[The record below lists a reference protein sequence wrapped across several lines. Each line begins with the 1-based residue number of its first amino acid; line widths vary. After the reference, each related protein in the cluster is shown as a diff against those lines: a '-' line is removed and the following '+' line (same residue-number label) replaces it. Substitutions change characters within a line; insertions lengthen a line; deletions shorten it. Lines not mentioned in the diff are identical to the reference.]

1 MKCLCLQMD
10 RPSRLSITES
20 WILTDSQ
27 WTAQVG
33 QKMNLLNSKHFKHLR
48 GSEVRVDTD
57 PDGARLDHAINYWFG
72 TQRSD
77 WISVSFFRGLTG
89 SVHEIGLFPGGHL
102 SLVSLAPIYQNGK
115 PEMHEWIF
123 HKVRI

>member
-10 RPSRLSITES
+10 RPSRSTTTEFGMITTS
-20 WILTDSQ
+20 R
-27 WTAQVG
+27 WTAQVE
-33 QKMNLLNSKHFKHLR
+33 QNMNLLNSKQLR

-72 TQRSD
+72 SQRSD

-89 SVHEIGLFPGGHL
+89 PVHEPGLCPGGHL
-102 SLVSLAPIYQNGK
+102 SLVRLAPIYQNGK
-115 PEMHEWIF
+115 AEMHEWIF